1 MTGRA
6 SDGAD
11 VPVGRCSSVAAAA
24 AGVETAS
31 VPMNSLRFTPAPPVD
46 WPQDT
51 RLKCFATRWPDAFL
65 K

>member
-1 MTGRA
+1 MSGRA
-6 SDGAD
+6 SDRAD

-31 VPMNSLRFTPAPPVD
+31 VPMNSLRFIAATPVV

-51 RLKCFATRWPDAFL
+51 RLKCFATRWPDSFL
-65 K
+65 